1 MPVIFDDNHY
11 CILAINVLEVA
22 KEVLIDYN
30 RKAELLTNDVSLY
43 YKKFGR
49 NHVRSIHR

>member
-22 KEVLIDYN
+22 KEVPIAYIYITKSFCTGP
-30 RKAELLTNDVSLY
+30 RQFKHAITC
-43 YKKFGR
+43 
-49 NHVRSIHR
+49 SIHH

>member
-22 KEVLIDYN
+22 KEVPIAYIYITKNFARD
-30 RKAELLTNDVSLY
+30 RVVSNMRQHDQY
-43 YKKFGR
+43 TIQ
-49 NHVRSIHR
+49 S